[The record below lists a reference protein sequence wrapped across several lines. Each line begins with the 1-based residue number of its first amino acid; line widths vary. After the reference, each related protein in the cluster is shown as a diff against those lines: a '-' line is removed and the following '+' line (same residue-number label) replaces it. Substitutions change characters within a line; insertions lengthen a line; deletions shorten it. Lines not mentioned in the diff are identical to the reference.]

1 LELEAAIA
9 CVLRRLDN
17 VWPPLAGAGQ
27 SKPQTYDWSG
37 IMSKW
42 IAVMA
47 GEAKAS
53 MLGKG

>member
-53 MLGKG
+53 MLGKD